1 MWYIIEPADL
11 VASSFLKFVVT
22 ILEAFVLF
30 FIKAQSAFN
39 FKSTMET
46 PNRNVCD
53 MFKVNNT
60 DCYIE
65 IKVIRLDSLQWKTS
79 AVSSS
84 RIYLQS
90 FSSSICYLYQ
100 PNQPVVILDYG
111 KRKGC
116 WVCRI
121 NVMFICNYIVPF
133 LLSGDRT
140 SQNSSKWK

>member
-1 MWYIIEPADL
+1 
-11 VASSFLKFVVT
+11 
-22 ILEAFVLF
+22 
-30 FIKAQSAFN
+30 
-39 FKSTMET
+39 MET

-90 FSSSICYLYQ
+90 F
-100 PNQPVVILDYG
+100 
-111 KRKGC
+111 
-116 WVCRI
+116 
-121 NVMFICNYIVPF
+121 
-133 LLSGDRT
+133 
-140 SQNSSKWK
+140 